1 MALRLP
7 RLRINRLW
15 LTMIGAIVLGLLAA
29 WLSVNYIKSREARMR
44 EELAQK
50 AKGGPTVAVVV
61 PTRDVPKGTVVSQ
74 KVVAAREVVP
84 DLLYEDVVT
93 ADQFDKIAGKR
104 LLRPVLKGR
113 PLRLSDVIDTH
124 VKDLSDALE
133 TGLRALTIDI
143 DETNSFAQMLRPGN
157 FVDLYLIA
165 QDPAAPPPSTQEI
178 RALLPR
184 VKVLATG
191 QTLVGAAA
199 VAADEANGQPG
210 RPQVNYNNITVEVT
224 PSQAARIAL
233 AQQVGRIRAVLRN
246 PEDEKSMGFRKLATT
261 ALFTDGKS
269 KPAIEYIVGGRAS
282 GSGATPPININM
294 PNLSIPGLTAA
305 PGAPAGTPAST
316 AAGTA
321 PGTSASYSPGQ
332 SAAFSGQPAAIGA
345 SIPAVPTGAR

>member
-7 RLRINRLW
+7 RLRVNRLW

-61 PTRDVPKGTVVSQ
+61 PVRDVPKGTVVSQ

-84 DLLYEDVVT
+84 DLLYADAVT

-104 LLRPVLKGR
+104 LLRPLLKGR
-113 PLRLSDVIDTH
+113 PLRMSDVIDDH
-124 VKDLSDALE
+124 VKDLSDALG

-191 QTLVGAAA
+191 QTLVGTAT
-199 VAADEANGQPG
+199 VTVDETGGQAG

-246 PEDEKSMGFRKLATT
+246 AEDDKATGFRKLATT
-261 ALFTDGKS
+261 ALFTEGRA
-269 KPAIEYIVGGRAS
+269 KPSIEYIVGGRAS

-294 PNLSIPGLTAA
+294 PNLSIPGLSAA

-316 AAGTA
+316 AAGS
-321 PGTSASYSPGQ
+321 GASYSPGQ